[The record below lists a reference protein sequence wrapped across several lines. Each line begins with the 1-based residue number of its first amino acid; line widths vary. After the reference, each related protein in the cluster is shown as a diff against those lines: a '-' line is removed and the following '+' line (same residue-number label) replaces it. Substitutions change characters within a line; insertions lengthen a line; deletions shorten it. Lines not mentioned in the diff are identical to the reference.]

1 MSLFFTKSLRVFE
14 EWTVAEKRQVDEDD
28 IGGEGEQ
35 PRGGILLRI
44 SKYLKA
50 TPV

>member
-28 IGGEGEQ
+28 IGEGEQ